1 MKILLVE
8 DEHKIANA
16 LRTGLEQD
24 GFAVDV
30 AYDSD
35 DGLASA
41 TSEEYD
47 LMILDVM
54 LPGSTDGLGICR
66 AVRAAKISTPILIL
80 TAKDAVADRV
90 TGLDT
95 GADDYLMKPFAFEEL
110 LARIRALLRRP
121 QDMAGTILKVGD
133 LKMDPANFRVQR
145 AGKDIHL
152 SRREFS
158 LLEYLVR
165 NAGRILSKDSIIHHV
180 WDFDADVL
188 PNTVE
193 VYMGYLRTKID
204 KPFKGPDLI
213 RTIRGFGYIMGDTK

>member
-110 LARIRALLRRP
+110 LARMRALLRRP
-121 QDMAGTILKVGD
+121 RDMAGTILKVGD